1 MWASIDSDVDNIAT
15 LTPLPGLLPRGMDV
29 SPLLGKAKHQ
39 MHAEADYLAKAQ
51 HLARF
56 GALLAGSDT
65 LVLPELHTP
74 CAPRRFWR

>member
-1 MWASIDSDVDNIAT
+1 
-15 LTPLPGLLPRGMDV
+15 V